1 MSPGILFYLF
11 SLIFVLFLT
20 CGCTI
25 SIFIVDF
32 VWFKCNNMVCTVIVF
47 AWFRKYKQTNEQIKK
62 ERKKMSIGF
71 LLFVSSV
78 WFQGFKSNKMT
89 VQPFKVR
96 SQTGPR
102 RRVHQVRQSHRT
114 QFCLHLIDVLSEANN
129 ALSAN
134 ISFFFPR
141 QMSLAPP
148 GR

>member
-1 MSPGILFYLF
+1 
-11 SLIFVLFLT
+11 
-20 CGCTI
+20 
-25 SIFIVDF
+25 
-32 VWFKCNNMVCTVIVF
+32 MVCTVIVF

-62 ERKKMSIGF
+62 ERKKMSISF
-71 LLFVSSV
+71 LLFVSPV
-78 WFQGFKSNKMT
+78 WFQGSKSNKMT

-134 ISFFFPR
+134 IIFFSRDKWVLLPQADR
-141 QMSLAPP
+141 DC
-148 GR
+148 

>member
-1 MSPGILFYLF
+1 M
-11 SLIFVLFLT
+11 
-20 CGCTI
+20 
-25 SIFIVDF
+25 
-32 VWFKCNNMVCTVIVF
+32 
-47 AWFRKYKQTNEQIKK
+47 KK

-71 LLFVSSV
+71 LLFVSPV
-78 WFQGFKSNKMT
+78 WFQDFKSNKMT

-102 RRVHQVRQSHRT
+102 CRVHQVRQSHRT

-134 ISFFFPR
+134 IRFFFPR